1 MAEERIY
8 DEVAGGFFTEREAL
22 AADARCPDR
31 ELLVECYSRMKGVFD
46 AFASRFGGVSEPR
59 NPHDMTNDEMLTEMR
74 DGLVAVEK
82 TILPALDSPMVKQM
96 LKMVA
101 RNGSSAG

>member
-1 MAEERIY
+1 MTY
-8 DEVAGGFFTEREAL
+8 FTRTESE
-22 AADARCPDR
+22 CPDR
-31 ELLVECYSRMKGVFD
+31 ELLVETYSRMKGIFD
-46 AFASRFGGVSEPR
+46 AFATRFGGTTEPR
-59 NPHDMTNDEMLTEMR
+59 NPHDMTNDEMLAEMVE
-74 DGLVAVEK
+74 GLKAVEK